1 MSDNPKTPLDHVND
15 TLSQL
20 KEMRH
25 YSGNNVETLTA
36 EWLLFDGELSK
47 LEQTAKIDDLM
58 TRQGELHAALDSGIA
73 AFEEMAMKM
82 QRPSEEEAGRGGQGG
97 ANVGSADTE
106 RERGNRR

>member
-1 MSDNPKTPLDHVND
+1 MSDNPKTPLVHVND

-36 EWLLFDGELSK
+36 AWLLFDGELSK

-58 TRQGELHAALDSGIA
+58 TRQAELHDALDSVIA
-73 AFEEMAMKM
+73 DFEELATKL
-82 QRPSEEEAGRGGQGG
+82 QPPPEEYAGCGAPVGDHLGAPDAGGEAV
-97 ANVGSADTE
+97 AP
-106 RERGNRR
+106 